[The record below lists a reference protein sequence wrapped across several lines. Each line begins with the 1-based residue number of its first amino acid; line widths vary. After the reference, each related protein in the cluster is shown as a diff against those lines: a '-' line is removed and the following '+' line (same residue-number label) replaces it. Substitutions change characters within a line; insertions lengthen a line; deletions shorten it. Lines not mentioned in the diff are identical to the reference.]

1 MAVNGRDLVKV
12 TSAVLCIK
20 PDDLVSYLASYARV
34 TSTSSHISIQ
44 NSEFFQTMFH

>member
-20 PDDLVSYLASYARV
+20 PGDLVSYLASYARV
-34 TSTSSHISIQ
+34 TRTSSHIYI
-44 NSEFFQTMFH
+44 